1 MFGGGNMGDMMKQVK
16 ELRKAQK
23 ELKKTLITVDKN
35 SVSVTVNGE
44 MKITDL
50 KIEEVTDAK
59 KLSKAIKENVNEAIK
74 KVQYESAQRLSGMA
88 GGLNLPGMG

>member
-23 ELKKTLITVDKN
+23 ELKKVLITIEKN
-35 SVSVTVNGE
+35 DVSVTVNGE

-50 KIEEVTDAK
+50 KIEDASDLK
-59 KLSKAIKENVNEAIK
+59 KISKAVKENVNEAIK
-74 KVQYESAQRLSGMA
+74 KVQYESAQKLSGMT